1 MPDQPA
7 LAELFSRHGFADFK
21 WLSPRD
27 IVVAQWVRM
36 KCTFGCSNYGHNATC
51 PPNVPSV
58 AECREF
64 INEYARAAIFHI
76 PKQVEHPE
84 DRHDWSKGINAKLIK
99 LERDVFL
106 AGYPKAFMLAMDSCG
121 LCAECP
127 GQRDECKHPK
137 LARPVP
143 EALAIDLFS
152 TVRQAGYPI
161 EVLTDYTRTMNR
173 YAILL
178 VE

>member
-1 MPDQPA
+1 
-7 LAELFSRHGFADFK
+7 
-21 WLSPRD
+21 
-27 IVVAQWVRM
+27 M

-64 INEYARAAIFHI
+64 IKEYTSAVIFHI
-76 PKQVEHPE
+76 PKQVERPE
-84 DRHDWSKGINAKLIK
+84 DRHDWSKGINAKLGK

-106 AGYPKAFMLAMDSCG
+106 AGYNKAFMLAMDSCG
-121 LCAECP
+121 LCTECP
-127 GQRDECKHPK
+127 GQRNACKHPK

-143 EALAIDLFS
+143 EALGIDVFS
-152 TVRQAGYPI
+152 TVRACGYPI
-161 EVLTDYTRTMNR
+161 EVLTEYTQTMNR

-178 VE
+178 IK